1 MAKFPKKFTDRVS
14 SRLRHFQNIASIQR
28 QRDVS
33 EADTVTVVKDILA
46 EIFGY
51 DKYTELTSEHQIKGT
66 YCDLA
71 IRLDGKVRYLVEVKS
86 AGLDL
91 KDNHITQAVNYGA
104 NQGIEWV
111 ILTNAI
117 DWRVY
122 RVVFGQPVSHEEV
135 TSFVFTSISSNKEE
149 DLESLFIIA
158 REGIATDAIADF
170 HQRMLLLNRF
180 TIAQIIKSEVVVG
193 AIRREMRKIFP
204 DLKVEVDQISQILE
218 NDVLKR
224 DVIDGDKA
232 KDAAVRVKKAQQK
245 QARAT
250 AKENSKST
258 GARDSAHSANE

>member
-14 SRLRHFQNIASIQR
+14 ARIRHFQNIATIQR

-33 EADTVTVVKDILA
+33 EADTVTVIKDILV
-46 EIFGY
+46 EVFGY
-51 DKYTELTSEHQIKGT
+51 DKYAELTSEHQIKGT

-71 IRLDGKVRYLVEVKS
+71 IRLDGKVRYLIEVKS

-91 KDNHITQAVNYGA
+91 KDHHVTQAINYGA

-122 RVVFGQPVSHEEV
+122 RVVFGQPVFHEEV
-135 TSFVFTSISSNKEE
+135 TSFDFTSINPSREE

-170 HQRMLLLNRF
+170 HQRVLLLNRF
-180 TIAQIIKSEVVVG
+180 TIAQVIKSEAVVS
-193 AIRREMRKIFP
+193 ALRREMRKLFP
-204 DLKVEVDQISQILE
+204 ELKVEVDQISAILE

-224 DVIDGDKA
+224 EVIDGDKA
-232 KDAAVRVKKAQQK
+232 KDAALRVKKAQQK
-245 QARAT
+245 LARAA
-250 AKENSKST
+250 AKELVAAKDPDGSM
-258 GARDSAHSANE
+258 AV